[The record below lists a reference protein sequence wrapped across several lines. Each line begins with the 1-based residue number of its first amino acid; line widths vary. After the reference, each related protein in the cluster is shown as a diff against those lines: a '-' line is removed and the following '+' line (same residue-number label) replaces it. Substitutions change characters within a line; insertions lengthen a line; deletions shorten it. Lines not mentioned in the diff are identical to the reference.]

1 MYRTH
6 MHARTSE
13 MHFPFKLLAV
23 LALLAALA
31 FAPLYGA
38 SAHVERPDGGG
49 VSGSVED
56 FNSGGL
62 MASFEVDGSG
72 QPALAFE
79 SDESGSSLADIQT
92 YDVAGI
98 QGFVPI
104 VDYIPGAND
113 VESPDL
119 SSGQAARE
127 PFESG
132 GTMAGIENEPGGP
145 IGAEVAAPDGAGLLA
160 DIDRPDGAAL
170 SGHVEGPGGAQAS
183 AEQGPGGSD
192 NAGVGLISGLSM
204 DTMIAAWILLFL
216 AVGVYAITMKI
227 QDART

>member
-6 MHARTSE
+6 MHARTNA
-13 MHFPFKLLAV
+13 MHVPFKLLAV
-23 LALLAALA
+23 LALLVALA

-38 SAHVERPDGGG
+38 SAHVERLDGGG
-49 VSGSVED
+49 TWASLED

-62 MASFEVDGSG
+62 MAAFEEDSSG

-79 SDESGSSLADIQT
+79 PDESGNALADFQT

-98 QGFVPI
+98 QSYVPI
-104 VDYIPGAND
+104 VDYIPGANEI
-113 VESPDL
+113 ESPDL
-119 SSGQAARE
+119 SSGQTARE

-132 GTMAGIENEPGGP
+132 GVLTGIENEPGGP

-170 SGHVEGPGGAQAS
+170 SGHVEGPEGVLAS
-183 AEQGPGGSD
+183 AEQGPGGSEP
-192 NAGVGLISGLSM
+192 AGVGLMSDLSM
-204 DTMIAAWILLFL
+204 DTMIATWILLFL
-216 AVGVYAITMKI
+216 AVGVYAIVTKT